1 MRFETTGSKGDIY
14 VVEMERSGW
23 TCSCPAGVRGKKCRH
38 KREAFRAH
46 LDEIRAELARVEEKI
61 RGYEEKLPEMKA
73 TARRLYEE
81 FQVGFN
87 RGEIDRE
94 LEKRMFQAR
103 DEVTF
108 LERRISREGLDASLL
123 RRAIERAEEPDEE
136 APVRKPRQP
145 RKASRRM
152 TVDAEYADLA
162 DECSGD
168 YDE

>member
-1 MRFETTGSKGDIY
+1 MKFEITGSKGDVY
-14 VVEMERSGW
+14 VVEMEKGGW

-38 KREAFRAH
+38 KKEAFRAH

-61 RGYEEKLPEMKA
+61 HGYEEKLPEAKA
-73 TARRLYEE
+73 EARRLYEE
-81 FQVGFN
+81 FSLGFN

-94 LEKRMFQAR
+94 LEKQMYKAR

-136 APVRKPRQP
+136 KPARKPRQP
-145 RKASRRM
+145 RKTRRVP
-152 TVDAEYADLA
+152 VDAEYADLA
-162 DECSGD
+162 DECAGD